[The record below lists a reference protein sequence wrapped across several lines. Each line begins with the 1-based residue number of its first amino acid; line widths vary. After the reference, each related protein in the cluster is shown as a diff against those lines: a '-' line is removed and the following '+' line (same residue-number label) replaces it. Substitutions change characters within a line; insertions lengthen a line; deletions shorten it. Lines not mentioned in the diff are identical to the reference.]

1 MSFDW
6 NEYLSIAEALCGMPI
21 TGAPA
26 GSEARH
32 RTAVSRAYYA
42 GFISA
47 RNHLRG
53 VDRVEAPLRVSPHA
67 FVPAYFMDGSDP
79 RRENIGR
86 ELLRLRTARNRCD
99 YEDVVPQLAV
109 LARISVARAIQ
120 VLSDLRELHA
130 GAR

>member
-6 NEYLSIAEALCGMPI
+6 SEYLSIAEALCGMPI
-21 TGAPA
+21 SGAPA
-26 GSEARH
+26 GAEAQQ

-47 RNHLRG
+47 RNHLRDI
-53 VDRVEAPLRVSPHA
+53 DRVEMPKRVNPHA

-99 YEDVVPQLAV
+99 YQDVVPQVEV

-120 VLSDLRELHA
+120 VLSDLREL
-130 GAR
+130 